1 VVACRVIE
9 VDATA
14 PIVPVDLARVLQA
27 RVGPVR
33 DPALPDSP
41 EDGVKVILADQER
54 VVLSR
59 KIDARFGIVE
69 RQIRAEVDSQEGP
82 VRYWVIKPEELGKK
96 YADSR
101 LSCAAMRR

>member
-1 VVACRVIE
+1 VVACRVVE

-14 PIVPVDLARVLQA
+14 PVVPIDLARTLSA

-33 DPALPDSP
+33 DPVFLDSP
-41 EDGVKVILADQER
+41 EDGVEVILADQER

-59 KIDARFGIVE
+59 KIDARFGVIE
-69 RQIRAEVDSQEGP
+69 RQIRPRWTARKEPAGTGSSSPKSSV
-82 VRYWVIKPEELGKK
+82 KK